1 MRLIDADLFVKE
13 VMKHF
18 TQPNYHP
25 DADTFQA
32 LDAEI
37 HNEYIHGFIEDIE
50 DQPTVKL
57 NDWIP
62 CSERLPKACYKS
74 GNSEEVLITL
84 GWFYNNGEFRE
95 VDDEQ
100 YIGYFNEGLYNDY
113 IECDED
119 ERLEMEEILNDC
131 WNVYEKGQHV
141 TVDLTTNRK
150 VIAWQS
156 LPESYKVQ

>member
-1 MRLIDADLFVKE
+1 MEDLIRKE
-13 VMKHF
+13 DVLK
-18 TQPNYHP
+18 
-25 DADTFQA
+25 
-32 LDAEI
+32 L
-37 HNEYIHGFIEDIE
+37 IEDIKC
-50 DQPTVKL
+50 DNSIPKNYGTLLDIMRAIRKIPSH
-57 NDWIP
+57 NKWISV
-62 CSERLPKACYKS
+62 SEQFPKACYKS

-113 IECDED
+113 LECDED

-131 WNVYEKGQHV
+131 WNVYEKGQRV

-156 LPESYKVQ
+156 LPESYKE